1 MNDINLF
8 PLFLS
13 FKIALIST
21 VICITVGL
29 PLAYYLARKESKL
42 SDFIDSLTNLPIVLP
57 PTVLGY
63 YLLVILGRQSW
74 IGKFLENNFNIMLV
88 FTPAGAIIASSIVA
102 IPYIIKSSKT
112 SFSEINKDYIHA
124 ARLLGRTELNIFF
137 SIILPISWRGIFAG
151 FSMSFVRALG
161 DFGATL
167 MVAGSIPGKTLT
179 MPIAIYNSLQAGN
192 ENMANLL
199 VVIMTSVSV
208 IVLFIV
214 NILEKKMRRM
224 KNA

>member
-1 MNDINLF
+1 
-8 PLFLS
+8 
-13 FKIALIST
+13 
-21 VICITVGL
+21 
-29 PLAYYLARKESKL
+29 LAYYLARKESKL